1 MSKLDYDFANA
12 ELDLTFT
19 SDILN
24 ALSSSLLDHCSLPL
38 AGAHG
43 PTRPCAFKFENFWS
57 KMSSFQQVVNE
68 AWFEHV
74 PHA

>member
-43 PTRPCAFKFENFWS
+43 PTRPCAFKFENF
-57 KMSSFQQVVNE
+57 
-68 AWFEHV
+68 
-74 PHA
+74 